1 MNFSPD
7 VSIIIASFEGDVYLR
22 KCVQSIVAHTT
33 VSFEIIIVGKS
44 NLPPEPL
51 AIQIINLSTNIGA
64 APARNKAAVHSKGRY
79 LIFLDYDTV
88 VDNGWLKNVISY
100 LNNHK
105 DIGGGQL
112 KLMRADRRQV
122 FDSAGDLLTSFG
134 FLAERAQEAK
144 DIGQYNKVTNIFS
157 SKGAAM
163 IVRRSVFNEIG
174 GFDNDYFMYWEEP
187 DLTWRIWKR
196 GYRYV
201 FLPMGTVFHAFGS
214 KENQRQKKIDHDT
227 IAKITYFGCRNH
239 ILTIFKNGIG
249 MAGFKMLLTVILAWI
264 GLLLLFLI
272 KLDRRRAYAV
282 ILAFAY
288 LVTSGSQIVSKRK
301 DTIKKI
307 GNGYYL
313 DQDWLHLV
321 SDNRTMRWYI
331 GKALAYITN
340 KPY

>member
-1 MNFSPD
+1 MNYSPD
-7 VSIIIASFEGDVYLR
+7 VSIIIASFEGDVYLK
-22 KCVQSIVAHTT
+22 KCVQSVVAHTT
-33 VSFEIIIVGKS
+33 VSFEIIISGKS
-44 NLPPEPL
+44 SLPPKPPS
-51 AIQIINLSTNIGA
+51 IQIINSSTNIGA
-64 APARNKAAVHSKGRY
+64 APARNRAVAYSKGKY

-88 VDNGWLKNVISY
+88 VDNDWLKNVILY
-100 LNNHK
+100 LDDRE

-112 KLMRADRRQV
+112 KLMRDDRRQV
-122 FDSAGDLLTSFG
+122 FDSAGDLLTAFG

-144 DIGQYNKVTNIFS
+144 DTGQYDKVTNIFS
-157 SKGAAM
+157 GKGAAM
-163 IVRRSVFNEIG
+163 IVRRSVFNEVG

-214 KENQRQKKIDHDT
+214 KENQRQKKIDRDT
-227 IAKITYFGCRNH
+227 VAKITYLGCRNH
-239 ILTIFKNGIG
+239 ILTIFKNAVG

-264 GLLLLFLI
+264 GLLFLFI
-272 KLDRRRAYAV
+272 IRLDRKRVYAV

-288 LVTSGSQIVSKRK
+288 LVTSGKQIVSKRK
-301 DTIKKI
+301 TTINKI

-313 DQDWLHLV
+313 DHNWFPLV
-321 SDNRTMRWYI
+321 SDNRTIQWYI